1 MAVTVKP
8 IPSSFPCPS
17 GTIFTLPTKED
28 LVNGVNDISRIPGEL
43 RVFLVEVG
51 DEITQDAK
59 DEIEKTIEEIEEFME
74 SLGDLLSPYWE
85 KGTIR
90 NWQKEAN
97 DAITE
102 LLADF
107 HTYIPTKIAEI
118 ISKIVPI
125 TFTIS
130 LFGLSIDIL
139 RIFDKEYQK
148 ELKDQIGGMTPDFK
162 KKLKEIEEDLKN
174 DKITQEEFD
183 KKIQELMEGKSKIID
198 KFFNLIPES
207 LRGFDGEKYGL
218 KCDEWKAKMTF
229 QYIKTQIKEYL
240 TNTLHA
246 VFGKLIKIFDKIWDL
261 LGLPNLVSLFTKP
274 DIGAIID
281 GLIESAV
288 EKRKKIME
296 DLQKPLLSD
305 EDKEKLQKEL
315 DELGAGIIDDIKN
328 FSIFGFSISSIMGEI
343 DKTVISLEEEVT
355 EMKLALEDFVQ
366 NWQKKLLFEWVN
378 IVKKFFDK
386 IGLGKI
392 FDFLTLTFC
401 DVLKL
406 LGFPFEINVK
416 TPEIEGVTTTAVARE
431 KNFLNQAI

>member
-28 LVNGVNDISRIPGEL
+28 LVNGINDIAKIPSEL

-51 DEITQDAK
+51 DQITEEAK
-59 DEIEKTIEEIEEFME
+59 QEVEEAIEDIEKFME

-125 TFTIS
+125 NFNIN

-139 RIFDKEYQK
+139 RIFDKAYQK

-162 KKLKEIEEDLKN
+162 KKLKELEEDLKN
-174 DKITQEEFD
+174 DRITQEDYD
-183 KKIQELMEGKSKIID
+183 KMIQELMEGKSKIID

-246 VFGKLIKIFDKIWDL
+246 VFGKLIKIFDKIWKL
-261 LGLPNLVSLFTKP
+261 LGLPSLVSLFTKP

-281 GLIESAV
+281 GLIETAV
-288 EKRKKIME
+288 EKRKELLKKLE
-296 DLQKPLLSD
+296 DPLLSD
-305 EDKEKLQKEL
+305 EEIEEIRKQIEEL
-315 DELGAGIIDDIKN
+315 SGGIISKIKN
-328 FSIFGFSISSIMGEI
+328 FSIFGFSINSIIGEI
-343 DKTVISLEEEVT
+343 ETTVQSLEEQVT
-355 EMKLALEDFVQ
+355 EMKLAFEDFIQ
-366 NWQKKLLFEWVN
+366 NWQKKLLFDWVN

-401 DVLKL
+401 DVLKI
-406 LGFPFEINVK
+406 LGFPFSINVK
-416 TPEIEGVTTTAVARE
+416 TPQIEGVTTTAA
-431 KNFLNQAI
+431 A

>member
-1 MAVTVKP
+1 MAVTIKP

-28 LVNGVNDISRIPGEL
+28 LVNGINDIAKIPSEL

-51 DEITQDAK
+51 DQITEEAK
-59 DEIEKTIEEIEEFME
+59 QEVEEAIEDIEKFME

-97 DAITE
+97 VAITE

-125 TFTIS
+125 NFNIN

-139 RIFDKEYQK
+139 RIFDKAYQK

-162 KKLKEIEEDLKN
+162 KKLKELEEDLKN
-174 DKITQEEFD
+174 DRITQEDYD
-183 KKIQELMEGKSKIID
+183 KMIQELMEGKSKIID

-246 VFGKLIKIFDKIWDL
+246 VFGKLIKIFDKIWKL
-261 LGLPNLVSLFTKP
+261 LGLPGLVSLFTKP

-281 GLIESAV
+281 GLIETAV
-288 EKRKKIME
+288 EKRKELLKKLE
-296 DLQKPLLSD
+296 DPLLSD
-305 EDKEKLQKEL
+305 EEIEEIRKQIEEL
-315 DELGAGIIDDIKN
+315 SGGIISKIKN
-328 FSIFGFSISSIMGEI
+328 FSIFGFSINSIIGEI
-343 DKTVISLEEEVT
+343 ETTVQSLEEQVT
-355 EMKLALEDFVQ
+355 EMKLAFEDFIQ
-366 NWQKKLLFEWVN
+366 NWQKKLLFDWVN

-401 DVLKL
+401 DVLKI
-406 LGFPFEINVK
+406 LGFPFSINVK
-416 TPEIEGVTTTAVARE
+416 TPQIEGVTTTAA
-431 KNFLNQAI
+431 A

>member
-1 MAVTVKP
+1 MAVTIKP

-28 LVNGVNDISRIPGEL
+28 LVNGINDIAKIPSEL

-51 DEITQDAK
+51 DQITEEAK
-59 DEIEKTIEEIEEFME
+59 QEVEEAIEDIEKFME

-125 TFTIS
+125 NFNIN

-139 RIFDKEYQK
+139 RIFDKAYQK

-162 KKLKEIEEDLKN
+162 KKLKELEEDLKN
-174 DKITQEEFD
+174 DRITQEDYD
-183 KKIQELMEGKSKIID
+183 KMIQELMEGKSKIID

-246 VFGKLIKIFDKIWDL
+246 VFGKLIKIFDKIWKL
-261 LGLPNLVSLFTKP
+261 LGLPGLVSLFTKP

-281 GLIESAV
+281 GLIETAV
-288 EKRKKIME
+288 EKRKELLKKLE
-296 DLQKPLLSD
+296 DPLLSD
-305 EDKEKLQKEL
+305 EEIEEIRKQIEEL
-315 DELGAGIIDDIKN
+315 SGGIISKIKN
-328 FSIFGFSISSIMGEI
+328 FSIFGFSINSIIGEI
-343 DKTVISLEEEVT
+343 ETTVQSLEEQVT
-355 EMKLALEDFVQ
+355 EMKLAFEDFIQ
-366 NWQKKLLFEWVN
+366 NWQKKLLFDWVN

-401 DVLKL
+401 DVLKI
-406 LGFPFEINVK
+406 LGFPFSINVK
-416 TPEIEGVTTTAVARE
+416 TPQIEGVTTTAA
-431 KNFLNQAI
+431 A

>member
-1 MAVTVKP
+1 MAVTIKP

-28 LVNGVNDISRIPGEL
+28 LVNGINDIAKIPSEL

-51 DEITQDAK
+51 DQITEEAK
-59 DEIEKTIEEIEEFME
+59 QEVEEAIEDIEKFME

-125 TFTIS
+125 NFNIN

-139 RIFDKEYQK
+139 RIFDKAYQK

-162 KKLKEIEEDLKN
+162 KKLKELEEDLKN
-174 DKITQEEFD
+174 DRITQEDYD
-183 KKIQELMEGKSKIID
+183 KMIQELMEGKSKIID

-240 TNTLHA
+240 TNSLHA
-246 VFGKLIKIFDKIWDL
+246 VFGKLIKIFDKIWKL
-261 LGLPNLVSLFTKP
+261 LGLPGLVSLFTKP

-281 GLIESAV
+281 GLIETAV
-288 EKRKKIME
+288 EKRKELLKKLE
-296 DLQKPLLSD
+296 DPLLSD
-305 EDKEKLQKEL
+305 EEIEEIRKQIEEL
-315 DELGAGIIDDIKN
+315 SGGIISKIKN
-328 FSIFGFSISSIMGEI
+328 FSIFGFSINSIIGEI
-343 DKTVISLEEEVT
+343 ETTVQSLEEQVT
-355 EMKLALEDFVQ
+355 EMKLAFEDFIQ
-366 NWQKKLLFEWVN
+366 NWQKKLLFDWVN

-401 DVLKL
+401 DVLKI
-406 LGFPFEINVK
+406 LGFPFSINVK
-416 TPEIEGVTTTAVARE
+416 TPQIEGVTTTAA
-431 KNFLNQAI
+431 A

>member
-1 MAVTVKP
+1 MAVTIKP

-28 LVNGVNDISRIPGEL
+28 LVNGINDIAKIPSEL

-51 DEITQDAK
+51 DQITEEAK
-59 DEIEKTIEEIEEFME
+59 QEVEEAIEDIEKFME

-125 TFTIS
+125 NFTIS

-139 RIFDKEYQK
+139 RIFDKAYQK

-162 KKLKEIEEDLKN
+162 KKLKELEEDLKN
-174 DKITQEEFD
+174 DRITQEDYD
-183 KKIQELMEGKSKIID
+183 KMIQELMEGKSKIID

-246 VFGKLIKIFDKIWDL
+246 VFGKLIKIFDKIWKL
-261 LGLPNLVSLFTKP
+261 LGLPGLVSLFTKP

-281 GLIESAV
+281 GLIETAV
-288 EKRKKIME
+288 EKRKELLKKLE
-296 DLQKPLLSD
+296 DPLLSD
-305 EDKEKLQKEL
+305 EEIEEIRKQIEEL
-315 DELGAGIIDDIKN
+315 SGGIISKIKN
-328 FSIFGFSISSIMGEI
+328 FSIFGFSINSIIGEI
-343 DKTVISLEEEVT
+343 ETTVQSLEEQVT
-355 EMKLALEDFVQ
+355 EMKLAFEDFIQ
-366 NWQKKLLFEWVN
+366 NWQKKLLFDWVN

-401 DVLKL
+401 DVLKI
-406 LGFPFEINVK
+406 LGFPFSINVK
-416 TPEIEGVTTTAVARE
+416 TPQIEGVTTTAA
-431 KNFLNQAI
+431 A

>member
-1 MAVTVKP
+1 MAVTIKP

-28 LVNGVNDISRIPGEL
+28 LVNGINDIAKIPSEL

-51 DEITQDAK
+51 DQITEEAK
-59 DEIEKTIEEIEEFME
+59 QEVEEAIEDIEKFME

-125 TFTIS
+125 SFTIS

-162 KKLKEIEEDLKN
+162 KKLKELEEDLKN
-174 DKITQEEFD
+174 GKITQEDYD
-183 KKIQELMEGKSKIID
+183 KMIQELMEGKSKIID

-246 VFGKLIKIFDKIWDL
+246 VFGKLIKIFDEIWDA
-261 LGLPNLVSLFTKP
+261 LGLPSLIKLFTAP

-281 GLIESAV
+281 GLIETAV
-288 EKRKKIME
+288 EKRKELLKKLE
-296 DLQKPLLSD
+296 DPLLSD
-305 EDKEKLQKEL
+305 EEIEEIRKQIEEL
-315 DELGAGIIDDIKN
+315 SGGIISKIKN
-328 FSIFGFSISSIMGEI
+328 FSIFGFSINSIIGEI
-343 DKTVISLEEEVT
+343 ETTVQSLEEQVT
-355 EMKLALEDFVQ
+355 EMKLAFEDFIQ
-366 NWQKKLLFEWVN
+366 NWQKKLLFDWVN
-378 IVKKFFDK
+378 KVKKFFDK

-401 DVLKL
+401 DVLKI
-406 LGFPFEINVK
+406 LGFPFSINVK
-416 TPEIEGVTTTAVARE
+416 TPQIEGVTTTAA
-431 KNFLNQAI
+431 A

>member
-1 MAVTVKP
+1 MAVTIKP

-28 LVNGVNDISRIPGEL
+28 LVNGINDIAKIPSEL

-51 DEITQDAK
+51 DQITEEAK
-59 DEIEKTIEEIEEFME
+59 QEVEEAIEDIEKFME

-125 TFTIS
+125 NFNIN

-139 RIFDKEYQK
+139 RIFDKAYQK
-148 ELKDQIGGMTPDFK
+148 ELKDQIAGMTPDFK
-162 KKLKEIEEDLKN
+162 KKLKELEEDLKN
-174 DKITQEEFD
+174 DRITQEDYD
-183 KKIQELMEGKSKIID
+183 KMIQELMEGKSKIID

-240 TNTLHA
+240 TNSLHA
-246 VFGKLIKIFDKIWDL
+246 VFGKLIKIFDKIWKL

-401 DVLKL
+401 DVLKI
-406 LGFPFEINVK
+406 LGFPFSINVK
-416 TPEIEGVTTTAVARE
+416 TPNIEGVTTTAA
-431 KNFLNQAI
+431 A

>member
-1 MAVTVKP
+1 MAVTIKP

-28 LVNGVNDISRIPGEL
+28 LVNGINDIAKIPSEL

-51 DEITQDAK
+51 DQITEEAK
-59 DEIEKTIEEIEEFME
+59 QEVEEAIEDIEKFME

-125 TFTIS
+125 NFNIN

-139 RIFDKEYQK
+139 RIFDKAYQK

-162 KKLKEIEEDLKN
+162 KKLKELEEDLKN
-174 DKITQEEFD
+174 DRITQEDYD
-183 KKIQELMEGKSKIID
+183 KMIQELMEGKSKIID

-246 VFGKLIKIFDKIWDL
+246 VFGKLIKIFDKIWKL
-261 LGLPNLVSLFTKP
+261 LGLPSLVSLFTKP

-281 GLIESAV
+281 GLIETAV
-288 EKRKKIME
+288 EKRKELLKKLE
-296 DLQKPLLSD
+296 DPLLSD
-305 EDKEKLQKEL
+305 EEIEEIRKQIEEL
-315 DELGAGIIDDIKN
+315 SGGIISKIKN
-328 FSIFGFSISSIMGEI
+328 FSIFGFSINSIIGEI
-343 DKTVISLEEEVT
+343 ETTVQSLEEQVT
-355 EMKLALEDFVQ
+355 EMKLAFEDFIQ
-366 NWQKKLLFEWVN
+366 NWQKKLLFDWVN

-401 DVLKL
+401 DVLKI
-406 LGFPFEINVK
+406 LGFPFSINVK
-416 TPEIEGVTTTAVARE
+416 TPQIEGVTTTAA
-431 KNFLNQAI
+431 A

>member
-1 MAVTVKP
+1 MAVTIKP

-28 LVNGVNDISRIPGEL
+28 LVNGINDIAKIPSEL

-51 DEITQDAK
+51 DQITEEAK
-59 DEIEKTIEEIEEFME
+59 QEVEEAIEDIEKFME

-125 TFTIS
+125 SFTIS

-162 KKLKEIEEDLKN
+162 KKLKELEEDLKN
-174 DKITQEEFD
+174 GKITQEDYD
-183 KKIQELMEGKSKIID
+183 KMIQELMEGKSKIID

-240 TNTLHA
+240 TNSLHA
-246 VFGKLIKIFDKIWDL
+246 VFGKLIKIFDKIWKL

-281 GLIESAV
+281 GLIETAV
-288 EKRKKIME
+288 EKRKELLKKLE
-296 DLQKPLLSD
+296 DPLLSD
-305 EDKEKLQKEL
+305 EEIEEIRKQIEEL
-315 DELGAGIIDDIKN
+315 SGGIISKIKN
-328 FSIFGFSISSIMGEI
+328 FSIFGFSINSIIGEI
-343 DKTVISLEEEVT
+343 ETTVQSLEEQVT
-355 EMKLALEDFVQ
+355 EMKLAFEDFIQ
-366 NWQKKLLFEWVN
+366 NWQKKLLFDWVN

-401 DVLKL
+401 DVLKI
-406 LGFPFEINVK
+406 LGFPFSINVK
-416 TPEIEGVTTTAVARE
+416 TPQIEGVTTTAA
-431 KNFLNQAI
+431 A